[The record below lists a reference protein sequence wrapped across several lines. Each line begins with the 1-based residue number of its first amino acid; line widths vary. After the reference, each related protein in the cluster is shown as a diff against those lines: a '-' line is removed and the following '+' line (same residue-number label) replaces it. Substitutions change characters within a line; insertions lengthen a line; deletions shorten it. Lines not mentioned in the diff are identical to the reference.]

1 MKDREK
7 LGSRFGFILVS
18 AGCAVGMGNVW
29 RFPYITGQYGGG
41 AFVVLYIISITI
53 FFESVVI
60 RAEKR

>member
-41 AFVVLYIISITI
+41 AFVVFSIHLAFDCPFRTPI
-53 FFESVVI
+53 
-60 RAEKR
+60 

>member
-1 MKDREK
+1 MKEREK

-41 AFVVLYIISITI
+41 PLLYYTSYQ
-53 FFESVVI
+53 
-60 RAEKR
+60 